1 MVSSWFILECLLKT
15 GVTFSNN
22 KIMIMKFDFNWKN
35 KLYTVKNS
43 IILATLNW

>member
-22 KIMIMKFDFNWKN
+22 KIIIKFDFNWKN
-35 KLYTVKNS
+35 KLYTVKTS
-43 IILATLNW
+43 IILATRNW